1 MLKKKVLLYG
11 NSILMAGLAASLQTL
26 PQLEVIQMDSH
37 GPVKIEHAQPLI
49 FMDLRDI
56 GSIHALPELCAL
68 PGVTL
73 VGMDSI
79 TGTFSV
85 LTGESHPAKSVQQ
98 MLDWLQGST

>member
-26 PQLEVIQMDSH
+26 PQLDVIQMDNH
-37 GPVKIEHAQPLI
+37 APIVVEQAQPLV
-49 FMDLRDI
+49 FMDLRDTS
-56 GSIHALPELCAL
+56 SIHALPALCAL

-73 VGMDSI
+73 VGMDSV

-85 LTGESHPAKSVQQ
+85 LTGESHPARSVQEV
-98 MLDWLQGST
+98 LDWLQEST